1 MSSVVRN
8 MVEAREVLDRLSQHI
23 LVDGYHV
30 VMDLQRSRGSYLYDA
45 RSDRYILDF
54 FTNFATC
61 PIGYNHPKLA
71 TIEFREKLAD
81 VATNKPANSDIYTQ
95 VYAEFVETFS
105 RIAIPA
111 SHARHLFFVEGGSV
125 AVENALKT
133 AFDWK
138 VRKNFARGLSEEKG
152 RQIIH
157 LKNAFHGRTGYTLSL
172 TNTADPRKTQYFPKF
187 DWPRITCPM
196 LSFPVTD
203 AVVAQVERLEEQAVE
218 EIQRAL
224 VERKDDIAALII
236 EPIQGEGGDNHFRPE
251 FLRKLRRLADENE
264 FLLICDE
271 IQTGVGTTGA
281 MWAWQHTGIVPDIFA
296 FGKKTQVCGIAVSDR
311 IDDVDSVFKVSSRIN
326 STWGGNLT
334 DMYRATKYFE
344 IIAAENLVENARVV
358 GEHLRVKLQAIG
370 EEMPH
375 LVTNVRGKGLFL
387 ALDLPNTEIRGK
399 ALQACLN
406 EGLMALASGSRAI
419 RMRPA
424 LNLKTAEADEG
435 IGKLRR
441 ALQSLAG

>member
-1 MSSVVRN
+1 MVRN
-8 MVEAREVLDRLSQHI
+8 VVEAREVLDSLSRHI

-30 VMDLQRSRGSYLYDA
+30 VMDLQKSRGSYLYDA

-61 PIGYNHPKLA
+61 PIGYNHPKLK
-71 TIEFREKLAD
+71 TIDFRERLAD

-105 RIAIPA
+105 RIAVPP
-111 SHARHLFFVEGGSV
+111 SHSKHLFFVEGGSV

-138 VRKNFARGLSEEKG
+138 VRKNFARGLREEKG
-152 RQIIH
+152 HQIIH

-187 DWPRITCPM
+187 DWPRVTCPK
-196 LSFPVTD
+196 LTFPVTE
-203 AVVAQVERLEEQAVE
+203 AVVAEVEKLEEQAVS
-218 EIQRAL
+218 EIRQA
-224 VERKDDIAALII
+224 VSERQDDVAALII

-251 FLRKLRRLADENE
+251 FFRKLRALADELE

-271 IQTGVGTTGA
+271 VQTGVGTTGA
-281 MWAWQHTGIVPDIFA
+281 MWGWQNTGIVPDIFV
-296 FGKKTQVCGIAVSDR
+296 FGKKTQVCGIAANSR
-311 IDDVDSVFKVSSRIN
+311 IDDVDSVFKISSRIN
-326 STWGGNLT
+326 STWGGNLA
-334 DMYRATKYFE
+334 DMFRATRYFE

-358 GEHLRVKLQAIG
+358 GEHLLVKLQALA

-375 LVTNVRGKGLFL
+375 LVSNVRGRGLFL
-387 ALDLPNTEIRGK
+387 ALDLPDTVHRGK
-399 ALQACLN
+399 ALEACLA

-424 LNLKTAEADEG
+424 LNLTAAEADEG
-435 IGKLRR
+435 VEKLRR
-441 ALQSLAG
+441 ALRSLTA